1 MGMPQQV
8 EERRVTVLDIQMGVA
23 VFICFMVSTICSKA
37 GFLFPVGDRNL
48 EIIQKM
54 TSCIA
59 CLLCSQDTTA
69 ISLKAGINRII
80 ITFIGGLV
88 GILVIILDDM
98 IGNDWILGCMVALG
112 IVLTFYLCKAAK
124 VPYINARIGGVTF
137 ILVTCTLQSGARI
150 YYGIFRLISTVF
162 GVLVVLLVTWVFQLL
177 SRKK

>member
-1 MGMPQQV
+1 
-8 EERRVTVLDIQMGVA
+8 
-23 VFICFMVSTICSKA
+23 
-37 GFLFPVGDRNL
+37 VGDRNL

-88 GILVIILDDM
+88 GILVIILDDV

>member
-8 EERRVTVLDIQMGVA
+8 EERKVTVLDIRMGVA
-23 VFICFMVSTICSKA
+23 VFICFMVSTICSKV
-37 GFLFPVGDRNL
+37 GFLFPAGDRNL

-59 CLLCSQDTTA
+59 CLLCCQDTTA

-88 GILVIILDDM
+88 GILVIILDDV

-112 IVLTFYLCKAAK
+112 IVLTLYLCKAAK

-162 GVLVVLLVTWVFQLL
+162 GVLVVLFVTWVFQLL